1 MIMINYSKRMGLLV
15 TAAIL
20 GMTGQALAATTLSVA
35 VNGSRYMEA
44 SGITRL
50 AVGNPEI
57 ADVRLLSGND
67 FLLVGK
73 KPGST
78 TLLVWSDNGREEY
91 NVFVSGSDAGTAQ
104 AIQEAIGYPEVQ
116 VQMMN
121 GKVLL
126 RGRVQNQYE
135 HDSAIKVAQMYLG
148 SGGGTTSTA
157 QAGGKEGSAAQGGTT
172 DSNIIDMLDMTEPT
186 QVRLVAQIIEI
197 NTSAEKDL
205 GIQYWSPT
213 LGDNTTGN
221 SNSTD
226 ITRGTPGLFYAGEN
240 FYKQRGSFGW
250 FGSHLSNLNA
260 SLQALV
266 TSGKA
271 RILSRPSITTMSGQ
285 KAKILIGGR
294 IPIPTSAGDGQIAID
309 WRDYGVKL
317 DIEPVV
323 DADNKITSKVHAEV
337 STLDYGHSVKENDFS
352 IPAIASREAEAMI
365 NVRSGMTMAIGGLL
379 NSEDS
384 KSVSKIPLLGD
395 IPIIG
400 QFFRHT
406 STTRDNRELLILITP
421 LLVGDDSPV
430 SMSQRM
436 KENYEASERY
446 ERNAEKVDV
455 NTPVK
460 PGNDKQERDIWGG
473 RPEEHPD
480 TEILEEKKAPEP
492 PSRLLRTTD
501 EKGETVLVPL
511 SEDDYQLRKEKLKVV
526 GVEKPN
532 GEIQLDEPE
541 AREAENKGRN
551 MGKEPLLVEK
561 NKPETRRPTSFRERV
576 RKLQQAYRNQWQN
589 PARP

>member
-1 MIMINYSKRMGLLV
+1 MNMINYSKRMGLLV

-91 NVFVSGSDAGTAQ
+91 NVFVSGSDVGTAQ

-148 SGGGTTSTA
+148 SGGGSTSTA
-157 QAGGKEGSAAQGGTT
+157 QARGKEGTAAQGGST

-213 LGDNTTGN
+213 LGDNTTGD
-221 SNSTD
+221 SNSSD

-492 PSRLLRTTD
+492 PSRLLKTTD

-511 SEDDYQLRKEKLKVV
+511 SEDDYQLRKENLKVV
-526 GVEKPN
+526 GIEKPN

-551 MGKEPLLVEK
+551 TGKEPLLVEK
-561 NKPETRRPTSFRERV
+561 KKPEPRRTTSFRERV
-576 RKLQQAYRNQWQN
+576 RKLQQEYRDQWQN
-589 PARP
+589 PTRP